1 MEKKKTHKI
10 EEEGEQDPEDLPLL
24 NTKTKQKFE
33 GGEEERKVIVT
44 VCRCRCRR
52 S

>member
-24 NTKTKQKFE
+24 NTKRKTKFW
-33 GGEEERKVIVT
+33 GGWGEEEGD
-44 VCRCRCRR
+44 CN
-52 S
+52 SM